1 MNFNRDWKF
10 CLEDVTSGHLLNLNE
25 DKFETV
31 TIPHDYSIEQ
41 PYNQED
47 GDGCTGYLVGG
58 IGWYR
63 KHFTTTD
70 EMKNG
75 KVFVCFD
82 GIYNRSNIYINE
94 HFIAFHPYGYSPLLL
109 DISEYL
115 TDGDNVIAVQ
125 VDHTRYADSRWYTGS
140 GLYRKVALHVLPKTY
155 IPVWGMKVK
164 CEDVSDE
171 KATVCVSVELKN
183 ELAAADVTVKTV
195 LTAPSGEVISE
206 VVEDVTVDTEA
217 KVEQTISVKNPVLWG
232 IYAGNL
238 YKAKTTMSVAGV
250 EVQEKEVTFG
260 IRYFHFDANEGFFLN
275 GKNELIKGVCLHHD
289 AGLVGTAV
297 PRDVWKRRFEI
308 LKEGGVNAIRTAH
321 NPASEEF
328 LDLCDEMGLLV
339 QEEFYDEWDNP
350 KDKRYNMKEQKV
362 DYITRGHHEFFK
374 EYAEQDLK
382 AVVDRDF
389 NHASI
394 IQWSI
399 GNEIE
404 WTYPKYVM
412 ATGYFD
418 ANAGGNYFWEEPPYS
433 VEQIRENVSKLP
445 RELYEVG
452 DTAQK
457 LAKWTREMDTSRPVI
472 ANCIL
477 PSASYESGYTDA
489 LDIVGFSYRQV
500 VYDRCHTNYPEKPIM
515 GTENLAQWHEWKQVV
530 EKPYIS
536 GIFLWTG
543 IDYIGESGN
552 VDVWPRKATKSGLL
566 DVAGFKK
573 GSYHMFKS
581 LWTEEACIHMVSQ
594 TLEKSL
600 YELDQNCNLVDK
612 KGSEWTGRLWVW
624 QDVNEHWNYVGGEEV
639 VVEVYSNC
647 DSVTLYLNDEAISTK
662 KLADFPDRIYKWHMP
677 YATGKLVAVGHKA
690 DAEVS
695 TNLVTTTAPVKVAL
709 TADKTVMDC
718 SDDTVVHI
726 EAELIDAAGN
736 SVYRESTDTE
746 IEFIVEGN
754 ARFYGVDNGDVSF
767 VGDHGSHKV
776 VTYRGKA
783 LSIVGGNT
791 AGVIKVS
798 ALLNGVVSN
807 TVEITVK

>member
-25 DKFETV
+25 DNFKTV

-41 PYNQED
+41 PYNQEI

-63 KHFTTTD
+63 KSFKTTP
-70 EMKNG
+70 EMKAG

-94 HFIAFHPYGYSPLLL
+94 KFIAFHPYGYAPLLL
-109 DISEYL
+109 DITDYL
-115 TDGDNVIAVQ
+115 NEEDNVLAVK

-140 GLYRKVALHVLPKTY
+140 GIYRKVELHVLPKTY

-164 CEDVSDE
+164 TETVSDA
-171 KATVCVSVELKN
+171 KATVNVSLDIKSEVSVKD
-183 ELAAADVTVKTV
+183 AAVSTTIY
-195 LTAPSGEVISE
+195 APNGEVVCEQIDVVALDSE
-206 VVEDVTVDTEA
+206 V
-217 KVEQTISVKNPVLWG
+217 KVEQKIDVKNPVLWG
-232 IYAGNL
+232 IYQGNL
-238 YKAKTTMSVAGV
+238 YTAKTTLTVDGTC
-250 EVQEKEVTFG
+250 VQEKEVKFG

-289 AGLVGTAV
+289 AGLVGAAV

-308 LKEGGVNAIRTAH
+308 LIEGGCNAIRTAH

-350 KDKRYNMKEQKV
+350 KDKRYNMKERKV

-374 EYAEQDLK
+374 DYAEQDLK

-394 IQWSI
+394 FQWSI

-418 ANAGGNYFWEEPPYS
+418 ASASGNYFWEEPPYT

-445 RELYEVG
+445 RDLYEVG
-452 DTAQK
+452 DTAMK
-457 LAKWTREMDTSRPVI
+457 LATWTKEMDTSRPVV

-500 VYDRCHTNYPEKPIM
+500 VYERSHVNYPDKPIM

-530 EKPYIS
+530 EKSYIP

-552 VDVWPRKATKSGLL
+552 ADVWPRKATGSGLL
-566 DVAGFKK
+566 NVAGFKK
-573 GSYHMFKS
+573 GSFHMFKS
-581 LWTEEACIHMVSQ
+581 LWTEDACIHMVSQ
-594 TLEKSL
+594 TLEQSL
-600 YELDQNCNLVDK
+600 YNLNEAGDLVDK
-612 KGSEWTGRLWVW
+612 PGKEWNTRLWAW
-624 QDVNEHWNYVGGEEV
+624 QDVNEHWNYADKDEV

-647 DSVTLYLNDEAISTK
+647 DSVTLYLNDQEVSTK
-662 KLADFPDRIYKWHMP
+662 NLADFPDRIYKWHMP
-677 YATGKLVAVGHKA
+677 YTGGKLVAVGNK
-690 DAEVS
+690 DGVEVTS
-695 TNLVTTTAPVKVAL
+695 TLETATAPVSVQL
-709 TADKTVMDC
+709 TADKTIMDC
-718 SDDTVVHI
+718 SGDTAVHV
-726 EAELIDAAGN
+726 EANLLDTAGN
-736 SVYRESTDTE
+736 PVRCEDVE
-746 IEFIVEGN
+746 IEFTVDGI
-754 ARFYGVDNGDVSF
+754 ARTYGVDNGSPDF
-767 VGDHGSHKV
+767 VGAHNATKI
-776 VTYRGKA
+776 VTDKGRA
-783 LSIVGGNT
+783 LIIIGGVQ
-791 AGVIKVS
+791 AGEVKVS
-798 ALLNGVVSN
+798 ATVNGNTSN
-807 TVEITVK
+807 EILIMVE